1 MLSIEVYCRD
11 FHVPADLAKTIRD
24 FYSYLWAHQSDDGAI
39 FHDLSASLKLK
50 LHLAVKRR
58 FITSCQLF
66 GAVTDQRII
75 VRLVLALQQQILVP
89 GEVSVAQGENGSI
102 MYFVSR
108 GALSVTILTENGST
122 VNIARLTDGDYF
134 GEAAILDN
142 GVRNATVRAETFA
155 ELYFLTRA
163 A

>member
-1 MLSIEVYCRD
+1 
-11 FHVPADLAKTIRD
+11 
-24 FYSYLWAHQSDDGAI
+24 
-39 FHDLSASLKLK
+39 
-50 LHLAVKRR
+50 
-58 FITSCQLF
+58 
-66 GAVTDQRII
+66 

-163 A
+163 AFLEAISSNRGLYDTVLRGVRRRKAQASLSTKLRTLRVKLCAVSKFMLLAKRRGDAPA